1 MESLSVEVSHEA
13 DLALDKAWTP
23 WKQPSSTQT
32 PKWWRNTVTSICSPA
47 VLSLFLE
54 VGVQEN
60 IAENKIQSLVLGC
73 QPDVNANR
81 FLECKREKDNN
92 MSFNSVP
99 TFVFLYGTISK
110 PASIHGVP
118 DLSLLRPMQVL
129 DPSLATLSGNPC
141 ATSIDTKVLEGAF
154 HILIHEGNDLD
165 LKALI
170 PESLDEKQ
178 RESPI
183 MYFLALLSALQYTH
197 PLTDEK
203 SWQTLLIR
211 LVRHGSILLAEEE
224 ATAFLKGLEIGS
236 FSDLRFITMLAFASI
251 IKAKAAFLVGEAK
264 MLVTKHTLCNVP
276 IATNR
281 RELEILDRHKNEPDI
296 ESLTA
301 GTCPLQLLVSDSS
314 LPYKPHE
321 HNEMLK
327 LYSHHQLQAFSK
339 LRVSSLMDFVMDYAL
354 ERARAEGS
362 DNLSLAATASEYK
375 KKLSEASQHAL
386 GMIQKTSSHNQHLHG
401 ILQTYSDKH
410 KNATS
415 GSDQEHHHK
424 EVLSPELATEL
435 GHRLG
440 ISQVY
445 MRGRKV
451 LATNPKTINWLVS
464 LLTQWTCT
472 PNSAHALF
480 DLLQGNGASKKDNS
494 MVSPLIPILEYGIF
508 PHIHCL
514 RSYLKHSWDHCCPLE
529 ITRVCSNT
537 MSFILNGNVF
547 LSPAMS
553 LPHSCTK
560 NWMRLE
566 RKSIHRCCRIRSDE

>member
-23 WKQPSSTQT
+23 WKQPSSNPQSTQT
-32 PKWWRNTVTSICSPA
+32 PKWWRNTVTSICTPA

-54 VGVQEN
+54 VGVQEK
-60 IAENKIQSLVLGC
+60 IVENKIQSLVLGC

-92 MSFNSVP
+92 TMSSNSVP
-99 TFVFLYGTISK
+99 TFLFLYGTISK
-110 PASIHGVP
+110 PASIHGVS
-118 DLSLLRPMQVL
+118 DRSLLRPMQVL
-129 DPSLATLSGNPC
+129 DPSLATLSGSPR
-141 ATSIDTKVLEGAF
+141 ARSIETKDLEGAF
-154 HILIHEGNDLD
+154 HILIHEGNDLN

-170 PESLDEKQ
+170 PEGLDKKQ

-197 PLTDEK
+197 PLNDEK
-203 SWQTLLIR
+203 SWQKLLFR
-211 LVRHGSILLAEEE
+211 LVRHGSILLPEEE

-276 IATNR
+276 LATDR
-281 RELEILDRHKNEPDI
+281 RELEILDRHDDEPNI
-296 ESLTA
+296 ESLTS
-301 GTCPLQLLVSDSS
+301 GLCPLQLLVSDSS
-314 LPYKPHE
+314 LPYKAHE

-354 ERARAEGS
+354 ERAEAEGS
-362 DNLSLAATASEYK
+362 DKLSDATTASEYK
-375 KKLSEASQHAL
+375 KKLSEANQHAL
-386 GMIQKTSSHNQHLHG
+386 DMIRKTSSHNQHLHG

-410 KNATS
+410 KNATA
-415 GSDQEHHHK
+415 GSDQDQHHHN
-424 EVLSPELATEL
+424 EALSGELSGEL
-435 GHRLG
+435 GCRL
-440 ISQVY
+440 SSSHVY

-451 LATNPKTINWLVS
+451 LPTSPKTINWLVS

-494 MVSPLIPILEYGIF
+494 MVSPLIPILVYAIF
-508 PHIHCL
+508 PHIHCMH
-514 RSYLKHSWDHCCPLE
+514 SYLKHSWDHCCPLE

-537 MSFILNGNVF
+537 MSFIHNGNVF
-547 LSPAMS
+547 LSPVMS

-560 NWMRLE
+560 N
-566 RKSIHRCCRIRSDE
+566 

>member
-1 MESLSVEVSHEA
+1 MKSLSVEVSHEA
-13 DLALDKAWTP
+13 DLALDEAWTP
-23 WKQPSSTQT
+23 WRQPLSSSQSRQT

-54 VGVQEN
+54 VGVQEK
-60 IAENKIQSLVLGC
+60 IVENKIQSLVLGC

-81 FLECKREKDNN
+81 FLECKHEKDNN
-92 MSFNSVP
+92 MSSNSVP

-110 PASIHGVP
+110 PASIHGVS
-118 DLSLLRPMQVL
+118 DRSLLRPMQVL
-129 DPSLATLSGNPC
+129 DPSLATLSGSRC
-141 ATSIDTKVLEGAF
+141 ATSIDTKDLEGAF
-154 HILIHEGNDLD
+154 HILIHGGKDLN

-197 PLTDEK
+197 PLNDVK
-203 SWQTLLIR
+203 SWQTLLFR
-211 LVRHGSILLAEEE
+211 LVRHGSILLPEEE
-224 ATAFLKGLEIGS
+224 ATAFLEGLKIGS

-281 RELEILDRHKNEPDI
+281 RELEILDRRDNEPDI

-314 LPYKPHE
+314 LPYKAHE

-327 LYSHHQLQAFSK
+327 LYSHYQLQAFSK

-354 ERARAEGS
+354 KRAGTEGS
-362 DNLSLAATASEYK
+362 DKLSDAKTALEYK
-375 KKLSEASQHAL
+375 KKLSEANKHAL
-386 GMIQKTSSHNQHLHG
+386 DMIRKTSSHNQHLHS
-401 ILQTYSDKH
+401 ILQTYSANP
-410 KNATS
+410 KNVTA
-415 GSDQEHHHK
+415 GSDQDQHHDN
-424 EVLSPELATEL
+424 EALSTEL
-435 GHRLG
+435 SAELGDRL
-440 ISQVY
+440 SNTRWVY
-445 MRGRKV
+445 MRGRRLLPKS
-451 LATNPKTINWLVS
+451 PKTINWLVC

-472 PNSAHALF
+472 PNSARALF
-480 DLLQGNGASKKDNS
+480 DLLQRNGASKKDNS
-494 MVSPLIPILEYGIF
+494 MVSPLIPILVYGIF

-529 ITRVCSNT
+529 ITRGWSNT
-537 MSFILNGNVF
+537 ISFIHNGNVF
-547 LSPAMS
+547 LSPVMS
-553 LPHSCTK
+553 
-560 NWMRLE
+560 
-566 RKSIHRCCRIRSDE
+566 